1 MEVLNLGG
9 MWERFNHTSYP
20 FFVNR
25 FKQNNQTSNELKNH
39 FHDYAQIFYLL
50 DGKYTHTVG
59 DVSYEGFPGSFIII
73 PPGYTHIYEI
83 EDGITCDIVMICIMP
98 SFFDKPES
106 KSQLPA
112 FCHLFLR
119 NFSAE
124 LGFEPM
130 IHHNYESEDREKIE
144 SIITKLASYNWLRS
158 INNYNNLKNIFFEM
172 FSSSLFPTPE
182 SSAKKVSFFLKNK
195 YLPLIKTIY
204 HMNINYNKII
214 HREELISMS
223 NICQT
228 EYFRLIKRAFGCT
241 FSNYMQMIR
250 VRRAVQLCSFT
261 TYSLSYIADICGFG
275 DLAYME
281 KRIKK
286 FNPRGA
292 LPREMKKNRGTHI
305 KNWPFSIK
313 SRSEYENISKHF
325 FAYGL

>member
-130 IHHNYESEDREKIE
+130 NHHNYEGEDREKIPVL
-144 SIITKLASYNWLRS
+144 KL
-158 INNYNNLKNIFFEM
+158 
-172 FSSSLFPTPE
+172 
-182 SSAKKVSFFLKNK
+182 
-195 YLPLIKTIY
+195 
-204 HMNINYNKII
+204 
-214 HREELISMS
+214 
-223 NICQT
+223 
-228 EYFRLIKRAFGCT
+228 
-241 FSNYMQMIR
+241 
-250 VRRAVQLCSFT
+250 
-261 TYSLSYIADICGFG
+261 
-275 DLAYME
+275 
-281 KRIKK
+281 
-286 FNPRGA
+286 
-292 LPREMKKNRGTHI
+292 
-305 KNWPFSIK
+305 
-313 SRSEYENISKHF
+313 
-325 FAYGL
+325 